1 MTQALCVVEM
11 STIVTQ
17 TQPLAVTAVCFSA
30 VVHKKAKSKKKS
42 SLTGPDLA
50 RAIPSHTSLCAV
62 HQGRPVTAAGKCS
75 GSTSDPL

>member
-1 MTQALCVVEM
+1 MVEM

-30 VVHKKAKSKKKS
+30 VVHKKKS
-42 SLTGPDLA
+42 SFTGPDLV

-62 HQGRPVTAAGKCS
+62 HQGRLVTAAGKCS